1 MAPSKINHGVQMSK
15 RVDRHDG
22 VIHVM
27 RGHRPLGVMD
37 RVKPDVGL
45 RHAFEA
51 YQKLES
57 GESARQIQADA
68 LRLMVLV
75 GA

>member
-1 MAPSKINHGVQMSK
+1 MKINFGAQMSK
-15 RVDRHDG
+15 RADRHDG
-22 VIHVM
+22 IIHVM

-37 RVKPDVGL
+37 RVCPDVGQ
-45 RHAFEA
+45 RYAWEA

-57 GESARQIQADA
+57 GEAARQIRADA

>member
-1 MAPSKINHGVQMSK
+1 MKINFGAQMSK
-15 RVDRHDG
+15 RADRHDG
-22 VIHVM
+22 IIHVM

-37 RVKPDVGL
+37 RVKPEVGL

-57 GESARQIQADA
+57 GEFARQIREDV
-68 LRLMVLV
+68 LRMLMLV

>member
-1 MAPSKINHGVQMSK
+1 MVSSKINHGVQMSK
-15 RVDRHDG
+15 RADRHDG

-37 RVKPDVGL
+37 RVKPEVGV

-57 GESARQIQADA
+57 GEAARQIRADA
-68 LRLMVLV
+68 LRMMMLA